1 MRSPRILRLAI
12 LAAAVLIAGALLY
25 EGGRY
30 LWREK
35 RWNWIV
41 VHHTASDFGNLA
53 YFRDLHQREKGWPDI
68 AYHFLINN
76 GTAGTAAG
84 QVEESNLWHD
94 RDGGYS
100 TKVHEV
106 NQFGIAIV
114 LVGNFEKH
122 SVPDQQMEALLHL
135 ILRLK
140 REHGIPLDHIV
151 GHRELW
157 ATACPGKHLNMS
169 EVRAKIAE
177 MEKNDAHR

>member
-1 MRSPRILRLAI
+1 
-12 LAAAVLIAGALLY
+12 
-25 EGGRY
+25 
-30 LWREK
+30 
-35 RWNWIV
+35 
-41 VHHTASDFGNLA
+41 
-53 YFRDLHQREKGWPDI
+53 
-68 AYHFLINN
+68 
-76 GTAGTAAG
+76 
-84 QVEESNLWHD
+84 VEESNLWHD